1 MNWSQCLYWYWKE
14 RGGTYFGQEREGD
27 EAVLLLEDAGGPLLI
42 STKVTSSGRYGTQRD
57 VSVGIRV
64 ELERPYTLRIRPRSM
79 VREGGQHPSGGAGPG
94 RSDAGEKRENSTG
107 ISGRRRSRTTGES
120 RPTSRNSPA
129 GCCRAGNCTAAWG
142 EWPDHGVQIGPMGPD
157 GRNHLVE
164 ARTALESGGEDLFDQ
179 FGQPLE
185 EEGMRANYQATGFSK
200 ELDALVALA
209 RAARGAVTAWPMPLV
224 QP

>member
-27 EAVLLLEDAGGPLLI
+27 EAVLLLEDVGGPLLI

-79 VREGGQHPSGGAGPG
+79 VREGVNTLLEGLDRGVQMLGKKGKLYRDFGAPEIADDRGIKTNEPEFT
-94 RSDAGEKRENSTG
+94 RWVLQSRELHS
-107 ISGRRRSRTTGES
+107 
-120 RPTSRNSPA
+120 
-129 GCCRAGNCTAAWG
+129 CLG

-185 EEGMRANYQATGFSK
+185 EEGMRANYRATGFSK

>member
-27 EAVLLLEDAGGPLLI
+27 EAVLLLEDVGGPLLI

-79 VREGGQHPSGGAGPG
+79 VREGVNTLLEGLDRGVQMLGKKGKLYRDFGAPEIADDRGIKTNEPEFT
-94 RSDAGEKRENSTG
+94 RWVLQSRELHS
-107 ISGRRRSRTTGES
+107 
-120 RPTSRNSPA
+120 
-129 GCCRAGNCTAAWG
+129 CLG

>member
-27 EAVLLLEDAGGPLLI
+27 EAVLLLEDVGGPLLI

-64 ELERPYTLRIRPRSM
+64 ELDRPYTLRIRPRSM
-79 VREGGQHPSGGAGPG
+79 VREGVNTLLEGLDRGVQMLGKKGKLYRDFGAPEIADDRGIKTNEPEFT
-94 RSDAGEKRENSTG
+94 RWVLQSRELHS
-107 ISGRRRSRTTGES
+107 
-120 RPTSRNSPA
+120 
-129 GCCRAGNCTAAWG
+129 CLG

-185 EEGMRANYQATGFSK
+185 EEGMRANYRATGFSK

>member
-27 EAVLLLEDAGGPLLI
+27 EAVLLLEDVGGPLLI

-79 VREGGQHPSGGAGPG
+79 VREGVNTLLEGLDRGVQILGKKGKLYRDFGAPEIADDRGIKTNEPEFT
-94 RSDAGEKRENSTG
+94 RWVLQSRELHS
-107 ISGRRRSRTTGES
+107 
-120 RPTSRNSPA
+120 
-129 GCCRAGNCTAAWG
+129 CLG

-185 EEGMRANYQATGFSK
+185 EEGMRANYRATGFSK